1 MFLDYLINKKDKP
14 WYILTSNSTV
24 VIDTSNLSPSRIAA
38 RWLISLPMAL
48 AWNYPRSYCLSFLI
62 SILMIQIGDMSSLGQ
77 TNCNLFIYFQKIC
90 WDLGDDHLILSG
102 GGGGLALLV
111 GTDYIFSSRA
121 RPENWFPGKPRTEYL
136 FFNRNKFLKKKK
148 TRGGGG

>member
-1 MFLDYLINKKDKP
+1 MFLYYLINKKDKP

-38 RWLISLPMAL
+38 RWLISLPMAF

-62 SILMIQIGDMSSLGQ
+62 SILMIQIGDMSFSGQ
-77 TNCNLFIYFQKIC
+77 TSYNLFIYFQKIC

-102 GGGGLALLV
+102 GGWRFWSRQIIYFHHVLGRKIDFRVNGGRNI
-111 GTDYIFSSRA
+111 YFSPATNFWKR
-121 RPENWFPGKPRTEYL
+121 K
-136 FFNRNKFLKKKK
+136 NK
-148 TRGGGG
+148 GGG